1 MATRGTPSSSSMVKE
16 RKKNEGA
23 QTFNEIGAVEWDRG
37 GNKPPRH
44 RAPKITCL
52 MFLCPISK
60 PSRPPASEI
69 RCLTFLCPRCN
80 ARAIT

>member
-1 MATRGTPSSSSMVKE
+1 MATRWTPSSSSMVKE

-44 RAPKITCL
+44 
-52 MFLCPISK
+52 
-60 PSRPPASEI
+60 
-69 RCLTFLCPRCN
+69 
-80 ARAIT
+80 